1 MSEKKIVQ
9 RKAREEIAKFQK
21 TMEELKLLK
30 YVSQDLENYRKMITI
45 KKFD

>member
-9 RKAREEIAKFQK
+9 RKATEEIAKFQK

-30 YVSQDLENYRKMITI
+30 HVSQDLENYRKMIAI